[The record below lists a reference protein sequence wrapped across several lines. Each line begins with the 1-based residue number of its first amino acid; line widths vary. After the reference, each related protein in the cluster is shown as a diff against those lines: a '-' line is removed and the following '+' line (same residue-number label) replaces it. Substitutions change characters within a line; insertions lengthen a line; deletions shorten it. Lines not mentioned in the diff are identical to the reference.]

1 MRDNLYLRTR
11 IGFYQVHPYLAVPT
25 CFYLAGKIEEIGISV
40 TRVLSFLESV
50 CKSHKIVPLQ
60 WTVEDVLCC
69 ENCLLQ
75 TMDFCLL
82 LHHPV
87 RPLRHIL
94 SVLHCEEYL
103 QTCLSPFVAY
113 LINRNIINDCYFT
126 TIPLLYPPHLI
137 AATTIYMM
145 CIYNSIDPQKVFE
158 QMGIDMSMVKAICAH
173 ICSFY
178 DSGEELWPGSIS
190 DTILSLSSQFHRE

>member
-1 MRDNLYLRTR
+1 MYYPSWNLSVNHTR
-11 IGFYQVHPYLAVPT
+11 LHLYSGRSKKYCVVRIVFFKQW
-25 CFYLAGKIEEIGISV
+25 ISV
-40 TRVLSFLESV
+40 FFFT
-50 CKSHKIVPLQ
+50 IQ
-60 WTVEDVLCC
+60 
-69 ENCLLQ
+69 
-75 TMDFCLL
+75 
-82 LHHPV
+82 
-87 RPLRHIL
+87 
-94 SVLHCEEYL
+94 SVLFVTFFQCCIVRSIFKHACHCL
-103 QTCLSPFVAY
+103 FRF

-158 QMGIDMSMVKAICAH
+158 QMGIEMSMVKAICAH
-173 ICSFY
+173 ICGFY